1 MAMGPIDTVPLFAPL
16 HAELIALL
24 RSLTP
29 AQWLLPTVAGH
40 WRVRDVAAHLL
51 DGSLRKVAVYRDGHL
66 LTPDAPITSPQDVGR
81 LVNGL
86 NAAGVSFADRLSTRE
101 IVDLLEIAGP
111 WVANV
116 ISALP
121 PHGPAIFAVSWAGEA
136 ASENWM
142 DTGREYT
149 EHWHH
154 QMQIRDA
161 VGAPLLLAPRWLDPL
176 LDIAVRALPVAYAG
190 VAAGDETAVVL
201 EVALDDDASRAWTV
215 FRVNGRWDIER
226 GVHGSAR
233 CKVHTTADAAWRL
246 LFNALS
252 EREARS
258 ALTISGDASLA
269 EPLMRARSIVL

>member
-1 MAMGPIDTVPLFAPL
+1 MAMGPIDTTPLFTPL

-24 RSLTP
+24 RSLSP
-29 AQWLLPTVAGH
+29 SQWLLPTLAGH

-66 LTPDAPITSPQDVGR
+66 LTPDPPITSPEDVAR
-81 LVNGL
+81 LVNRL
-86 NAAGVSFADRLSTRE
+86 NAAGVGFAERLSTRE
-101 IVDLLEIAGP
+101 IVDLLEVVGP

-116 ISALP
+116 IGALP
-121 PHGPAIFAVSWAGEA
+121 PHGQAIFAVSWAGEA
-136 ASENWM
+136 VSENWM

-190 VAAGDETAVVL
+190 MAAGDGAAVVL
-201 EVALDDDASRAWTV
+201 EVALDDGASRAWTV

-226 GVHGSAR
+226 GVHASAR

-246 LFNALS
+246 LFNALP

-258 ALTISGDASLA
+258 ALTIAGDAGLA
-269 EPLMRARSIVL
+269 TPLIRARSVVL

>member
-1 MAMGPIDTVPLFAPL
+1 MAMGPIDTAPLFAPL

-24 RSLTP
+24 RSLSP
-29 AQWLLPTVAGH
+29 ARWLCPTVAGS

-51 DGSLRKVAVYRDGHL
+51 DGSLRKVAVYRDGHR
-66 LTPDAPITSPQDVGR
+66 LTPDAPVTSPQDVGR

-86 NAAGVSFADRLSTRE
+86 NAAGVSFAQRLSTRE
-101 IVDLLEIAGP
+101 IVDLLEIAGR
-111 WVANV
+111 WVTDV
-116 ISALP
+116 VGALP

-190 VAAGDETAVVL
+190 TTTSEDTAVVL
-201 EVALDDDASRAWTV
+201 EVSIDDTASRAWTV
-215 FRVNGRWDIER
+215 FRANGGWDLDR
-226 GVHGSAR
+226 GGHRHPR
-233 CKVHTTADAAWRL
+233 CVVRTTADAAWRL
-246 LFNALS
+246 LFNALPES
-252 EREARS
+252 QARS

-269 EPLMRARSIVL
+269 DPLLRARSIVL